1 MKHLVMGTAGHIDH
15 GKTRLIKALTGIDT
29 DTLEEEKRRGIS
41 INLGYAFYDLKGGTR
56 IGIVDVPG
64 HMRFIKTMLAG
75 VAGIDFVLFVVA
87 ADDSVMPQTREHF
100 NILRLLGIRKGIIA
114 VTKTDLVETEMAD
127 LVAEEARELV
137 KGSFLEDA
145 PLIKVSAQTGEGVAE
160 LKAAVEELVL
170 SLEARQAGGIFRL
183 PVDRAF
189 TVQGFGTVVTGTIF
203 SGGVEQGDPVIIF
216 PSALKTEVRGIEVH
230 KTKTEKANTGQRTA
244 LNLSGI
250 SKQEVKRGD
259 VICDP
264 GYYRPSYMLDC
275 RVTLI
280 SGVKSLR
287 QGEYIKFHLGTSEV
301 DGRFYHLGKKHLV
314 QIRLNEPLI
323 AVRDDRFI
331 IRNQGSTATLGG
343 GVVIDVHPQKHK
355 RRKNIH
361 VDEIESMAQ
370 ADIKDLIQIEIK
382 KARSVLSVRDISETL
397 TLKKKTVKTI
407 LESLAGENA
416 LALFKTGRETFCL
429 AAQKYKRLVQLLLS
443 QVKAFHDKNPMMH
456 AGINK
461 MEIRQVCESHLGEE
475 ATAFIFAGLWEKLV
489 AGPDFKEVAGTLA
502 LAAWEVVSSEASEK
516 LKRGIYRLFNEGRF
530 SSPSRDEVLRMI
542 SNRKA
547 RQALDALLEEKKLV
561 SIESHIFTDKTLED
575 GKDLIM
581 DFLQKKGSGTVSEL
595 RQVLNTSR
603 KYALPLLHYYESQG
617 FLLREGDRRVLA

>member
-41 INLGYAFYDLKGGTR
+41 LNLGYAFYDLKGGTR

-100 NILRLLGIRKGIIA
+100 DILRLLGIRKGIIA

-547 RQALDALLEEKKLV
+547 RQALDAQ
-561 SIESHIFTDKTLED
+561 TART
-575 GKDLIM
+575 
-581 DFLQKKGSGTVSEL
+581 
-595 RQVLNTSR
+595 
-603 KYALPLLHYYESQG
+603 
-617 FLLREGDRRVLA
+617 